1 MIKPLLMISRRNF
14 IRNHAMLA
22 LGASLPSLTLLKT
35 LVGEVGINLF
45 SLPKMLEQDLEASFA
60 LLQQLGYKK
69 IEFFGPYTFSTEAA
83 KSKWAV
89 TAKAVGF
96 SGSGFF
102 GKDSNSIKQLLQKH
116 GMTAPSLHTDLD
128 TLRSNMSGLAE
139 AAHILG
145 SKYVVL
151 PAIPDAERQHLDGY
165 KRMADDFNR
174 IGADAKSKGI
184 SFAYHNHGYGLSS
197 MEGQLPLDIIFN
209 QTDPSLVFFEMDLY
223 WTTAGGADPI
233 ALLKQHKDRYK
244 LMHVKDMKQ
253 KVRFSGDGGNAKQW
267 IELWDY
273 MTTAGDG
280 ILDLPNIIKTAKAN
294 GVEHFIVE
302 QDTVKSPEIALKCSI
317 DYLKTL

>member
-1 MIKPLLMISRRNF
+1 MTSRRSFLQN
-14 IRNHAMLA
+14 NSLLA
-22 LGASLPSLTLLKT
+22 LGAFLP
-35 LVGEVGINLF
+35 GETFMNTVLRDVGINLF
-45 SLPKMLEQDLEASFA
+45 SLPKMLEQDLEGSFA
-60 LLQQLGYKK
+60 MLQQLGYKK
-69 IEFFGPYTFSTEAA
+69 IEFFGPYSFSTEAA
-83 KSKWAV
+83 KAKWAV
-89 TAKAVGF
+89 TSKAVGF

-102 GKDSNSIKQLLQKH
+102 GKDINSIKQLLQKH

-128 TLRSNMSGLAE
+128 TLRSNMAGLAE
-139 AAHILG
+139 AAHTLG

-151 PAIPDAERQHLDGY
+151 PAIPDAERQYLDGY

-184 SFAYHNHGYGLSS
+184 RFAYHNHGYGLSP

-302 QDTVKSPEIALKCSI
+302 QDTVKSPEIALKRSI
-317 DYLKTL
+317 DYLKGL

>member
-1 MIKPLLMISRRNF
+1 
-14 IRNHAMLA
+14 
-22 LGASLPSLTLLKT
+22 
-35 LVGEVGINLF
+35 
-45 SLPKMLEQDLEASFA
+45 
-60 LLQQLGYKK
+60 
-69 IEFFGPYTFSTEAA
+69 
-83 KSKWAV
+83 
-89 TAKAVGF
+89 
-96 SGSGFF
+96 
-102 GKDSNSIKQLLQKH
+102 
-116 GMTAPSLHTDLD
+116 
-128 TLRSNMSGLAE
+128 
-139 AAHILG
+139 
-145 SKYVVL
+145 
-151 PAIPDAERQHLDGY
+151 
-165 KRMADDFNR
+165 
-174 IGADAKSKGI
+174 
-184 SFAYHNHGYGLSS
+184 